1 MAAAEASS
9 VEISLS
15 TSVVPVS
22 KNVGYFN
29 AAFATPATVPIA
41 MEEVAVAS
49 KPEAAKSSLSAS
61 NRPMNQSV
69 SAVNKMPPFP
79 NSANSPA
86 APMEPERTALVS
98 ELERTRLSPRR
109 YYWPDAEP
117 LSLLDQ
123 YDNDDFISICPI
135 PTLIPTAA
143 RPLQSAISSNV
154 HTRAV
159 PLEIE
164 AQSIAPYSG
173 DDEPKDLYLEEE
185 AGEEEDPENFA
196 SAEEAMT

>member
-22 KNVGYFN
+22 KDVGYVK
-29 AAFATPATVPIA
+29 AAFATSATVPIA

-49 KPEAAKSSLSAS
+49 KPEAVKSSLSTS
-61 NRPMNQSV
+61 DRPMNQSV
-69 SAVNKMPPFP
+69 SAVNNMPSFP

-86 APMEPERTALVS
+86 APMEPERTAPVS
-98 ELERTRLSPRR
+98 ELERSTLSPRR

-123 YDNDDFISICPI
+123 CDNDEFISICPI
-135 PTLIPTAA
+135 PTLIPQTAS

-154 HTRAV
+154 HTRAM

-173 DDEPKDLYLEEE
+173 DDEPKDFYAEEQ
-185 AGEEEDPENFA
+185 DPENFA
-196 SAEEAMT
+196 GAEEAMT